1 VDELGSVALASCGHG
16 TPACPECLH
25 RADAACTL
33 EAVREHVRRPDVQ
46 FAESGSTLHVIGC
59 RYAPHPDTLGIEDV
73 DGSGRVRGLEFRT
86 RAEAAEWLGQS
97 RARKRCGICFPDVP
111 EPDRPEPVKAARL
124 RKSGLG
130 WPDIERPAWERS
142 W

>member
-1 VDELGSVALASCGHG
+1 MDELGSVALASCGHG

-25 RADAACTL
+25 RADAARTL

-73 DGSGRVRGLEFRT
+73 DGSGRVRGLDFRT
-86 RAEAAEWLGQS
+86 RAEAAEIPAS
-97 RARKRCGICFPDVP
+97 RLTFPQVGSAIKA
-111 EPDRPEPVKAARL
+111 EPRMNE
-124 RKSGLG
+124 
-130 WPDIERPAWERS
+130 W
-142 W
+142 